1 MAFRSLIL
9 MHDFAQIFVSYSF
22 SRKNQFHF
30 SWNTATILSRSG
42 SHFKSF
48 SSVVSI
54 TCLRS
59 LLPDSEDAI
68 YYHIY
73 FRRLLTLVP
82 AIRRLVIQGSKT
94 VIRKWTK
101 VGKKVAKNDLF
112 WREKIQTW
120 EKKFKIFARSSPT
133 TYRWF
138 RSAFSLGKKTC
149 IPLVL
154 KWLKFHSLF
163 RH

>member
-9 MHDFAQIFVSYSF
+9 MHYFAQIFVSYSF

-30 SWNTATILSRSG
+30 RWNSATILSRSG

-94 VIRKWTK
+94 VRKW
-101 VGKKVAKNDLF
+101 N
-112 WREKIQTW
+112 
-120 EKKFKIFARSSPT
+120 
-133 TYRWF
+133 RW
-138 RSAFSLGKKTC
+138 K
-149 IPLVL
+149 
-154 KWLKFHSLF
+154 KWLKMTYFDVKKYKLRKRNLRFLLGRLRRLIVDSDLLFHLAKRLAF
-163 RH
+163 L

>member
-30 SWNTATILSRSG
+30 SWNSATILSRSG
-42 SHFKSF
+42 CHFKSF

-54 TCLRS
+54 SCSRS

-101 VGKKVAKNDLF
+101 VGKK
-112 WREKIQTW
+112 
-120 EKKFKIFARSSPT
+120 
-133 TYRWF
+133 
-138 RSAFSLGKKTC
+138 
-149 IPLVL
+149 
-154 KWLKFHSLF
+154 KWLKMTYFDEKKYKLGKRNLRFLLGRLRRLIVDSDLLFHLAKRLAF
-163 RH
+163 L